1 MKIIRSPKEMQ
12 RCMQMLRKK
21 GLSIGFVPTMGAL
34 HEGHGRL
41 IHEAARDNDRVVVSI
56 FVNPLQFGRN
66 EDYGRYPRDL
76 KKDASFCKR
85 MKVDYIFAPAVQA
98 LYPPGFRTSVNVEG
112 LGDVLCG
119 FFRPG
124 HFRGVT
130 TIVAKLF
137 NIVGAD
143 TAYFGQKDAQQAV
156 IIQRMV
162 RDLDLPVKVRVVP
175 IVREPDGLALSSRN
189 AYLSPLERRDAVVL
203 SQSLR
208 KARELVKGGVRDPLR
223 IKHVVERM
231 VQATSTASVE
241 YVALVDR
248 QTLEPVSRITA
259 GTLLALAVRVGRT
272 RLIDNTVLG
281 LR

>member
-1 MKIIRSPKEMQ
+1 MKIIRSPRQMQ
-12 RCMQMLRKK
+12 RLVQTLRKK

-34 HEGHGRL
+34 HAGHGRL
-41 IHEAARDNDRVVVSI
+41 IKEAARDNDRVVVSI

-76 KKDASFCKR
+76 KEDSSFCKR

-98 LYPPGFRTSVNVEG
+98 LYPLGFRTSVNVEG
-112 LGDVLCG
+112 LSEVLCG

-130 TIVAKLF
+130 TVVAKLL
-137 NIVGAD
+137 NIVPAD
-143 TAYFGQKDAQQAV
+143 TVYLGQKDAQQAV

-162 RDLDLPVKVRVVP
+162 RDLDFPIKVRIVP

-189 AYLSPLERRDAVVL
+189 AYLSPLERRDALVL
-203 SQSLR
+203 SQSLK
-208 KARELVKGGVRDPLR
+208 KARELVKDGVRDPMR

-231 VQATSTASVE
+231 LQSASTASVE
-241 YVALVDR
+241 YVALVDHR
-248 QTLEPVSRITA
+248 TLEPVSRIA
-259 GTLLALAVRVGRT
+259 SGTLLALAVRVGKT
-272 RLIDNTVLG
+272 RLIDNAVLA